1 MNPTSPARPTNHLSG
16 EKSPYLL
23 QHQFN
28 PVDWYPWGEA
38 AFRRARA
45 EDKPIFL
52 SIGYSTCHWCH
63 VMERESFEDDEVGRF
78 LNEHFVSIK
87 VDREERP
94 DVDKIYM
101 TYVQATQGGG
111 GWPLNVFLTP
121 DLKPFFGGTYF
132 PPTPRHGRASFLSVL
147 RQIVEVWRTRR
158 ADVFQSADSITRRLS
173 EWSQRETPTG
183 DVPGPEA
190 LNAAAAAFKAEYD
203 RQHGGFGDAPKFP
216 RPSVPVFLLA
226 HGARTGDLEAL
237 SMVRHTCERMA
248 AGGMYDQLG
257 GGFARYSV
265 DAEWR
270 VPHFEKML
278 YDNAQLIHLY
288 LDTWLATGEARF
300 AEVARETIGYV
311 LRDLTHPEGG
321 FYSAEDADSEGKEGK
336 FYCWT
341 RAEMAAA
348 LAPDEFAVAARYFG
362 VTEHGNFVDHSDP
375 DPLPN
380 QNVLTIADPTLTPDE
395 SRLLAAAR
403 TKLLTVRT
411 RRIRPHLDDKVLA
424 SWNGLMLGALARAA
438 AVLDEP
444 TYLAAA
450 ERNLAF
456 LKRRLWDPTT
466 RTLYHRWR
474 DGDRDTVQLLDAYAF
489 LLSGVIELYEATT
502 AAEHLGFALT
512 LAEAMIQRF
521 ADREA
526 GGFWQ
531 TDGAGGDLILR
542 LKEDYDGAEPSGN
555 SVAALALLKLAA
567 ISDRDDFREKAEWTL
582 RLFADRLRQ
591 LPQAVPCLLQALAFW
606 HHPPTRVVLTG
617 DPAAPE
623 FRALLLAA
631 LAVYQ
636 PHRLVLGTRGP
647 VEPFARTLAAGEGRA
662 VAYVCTGTA
671 CQPPTSDPERLRD
684 LLRTA

>member
-1 MNPTSPARPTNHLSG
+1 
-16 EKSPYLL
+16 
-23 QHQFN
+23 
-28 PVDWYPWGEA
+28 
-38 AFRRARA
+38 
-45 EDKPIFL
+45 
-52 SIGYSTCHWCH
+52 
-63 VMERESFEDDEVGRF
+63 
-78 LNEHFVSIK
+78 
-87 VDREERP
+87 
-94 DVDKIYM
+94 
-101 TYVQATQGGG
+101 
-111 GWPLNVFLTP
+111 
-121 DLKPFFGGTYF
+121 
-132 PPTPRHGRASFLSVL
+132 
-147 RQIVEVWRTRR
+147 
-158 ADVFQSADSITRRLS
+158 
-173 EWSQRETPTG
+173 
-183 DVPGPEA
+183 
-190 LNAAAAAFKAEYD
+190 
-203 RQHGGFGDAPKFP
+203 
-216 RPSVPVFLLA
+216 VPVFLLA

-237 SMVRHTCERMA
+237 RMVRHTCECMA

-300 AEVARETIGYV
+300 AGVARETVGYV

-348 LAPDEFAVAARYFG
+348 LDPDEFAVAARYFG

-403 TKLLTVRT
+403 TKLLAVRS

-438 AVLDEP
+438 AVLNEP

-474 DGDRDTVQLLDAYAF
+474 DGDRDKVQLLDAYAF
-489 LLSGVIELYEATT
+489 LLAGVIELYEATT
-502 AAEHLGFALT
+502 TAEHLEFAVT

-521 ADREA
+521 ADRDA

-531 TDGAGGDLILR
+531 TDGAGSDLILR

-567 ISDRDDFREKAEWTL
+567 ISDRDDFREKAERTL

-591 LPQAVPCLLQALAFW
+591 LPQAVPYLLQALAFW
-606 HHPPTRVVLTG
+606 HHPPTRAVVTG

-623 FRALLLAA
+623 FRALLHAA
-631 LAVYQ
+631 HAVYQ
-636 PHRLVLGTRGP
+636 PHRLVLGTHGP
-647 VEPFARTLAAGEGRA
+647 VEPFARTLAAGDARA